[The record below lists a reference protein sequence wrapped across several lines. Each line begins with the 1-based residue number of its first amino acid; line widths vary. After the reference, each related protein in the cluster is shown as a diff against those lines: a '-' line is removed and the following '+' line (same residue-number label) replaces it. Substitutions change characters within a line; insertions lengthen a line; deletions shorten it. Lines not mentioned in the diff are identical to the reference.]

1 MILTARATNFYS
13 NKFLNKGPITAR
25 ANHSNVTNN
34 TEPSYYQTWILHR
47 MQYCRSSRHVFDSA
61 SSNATNFTPWRLYLI
76 CKQISKLSGKTFK
89 TQSVTVSNEMEIGSG
104 SGRAVNYNI
113 KPTLIKAII
122 KKDSILSAKRQK
134 RSIGAVAGISALL
147 VILRLIEVLIS
158 LLITNTSAHISGK
171 IETGRCFIW
180 ATSELKI
187 VNGFKMIIKNTRFWP
202 KHLRK
207 ILRGS

>member
-1 MILTARATNFYS
+1 
-13 NKFLNKGPITAR
+13 
-25 ANHSNVTNN
+25 
-34 TEPSYYQTWILHR
+34 
-47 MQYCRSSRHVFDSA
+47 MQYCRSSRHGFDSA
-61 SSNATNFTPWRLYLI
+61 SSSNATNFTPMTL

-147 VILRLIEVLIS
+147 VILRLIGVLIS
-158 LLITNTSAHISGK
+158 LLISKTSAEISGK
-171 IETGRCFIW
+171 IETRKCFYM
-180 ATSELKI
+180 S
-187 VNGFKMIIKNTRFWP
+187 NG
-202 KHLRK
+202 
-207 ILRGS
+207 